1 MKLFLKITF
10 SLLTFFIVFSETP
23 VFGFDDSV
31 FFTADDKLYK
41 KSGLIG
47 KSGESNESGET
58 QSLLLYIP
66 KFTNILIWTV
76 APIIAGMF
84 IFAGIQFVYAG
95 GDEEQ
100 LNSSKQFFQ
109 YGIMGIIFIFASYSL
124 MLAVYK
130 IIAA

>member
-1 MKLFLKITF
+1 MKFFHKLILGVCTMLFLFQGNIA
-10 SLLTFFIVFSETP
+10 LGI
-23 VFGFDDSV
+23 
-31 FFTADDKLYK
+31 DDKKYFPATNMED
-41 KSGLIG
+41 SGMVG
-47 KSGESNESGET
+47 KTGKTDEAGDG
-58 QSLLLYIP
+58 QALLYYIP
-66 KFTNILIWTV
+66 MFTNILTWAV

-84 IFAGIQFVYAG
+84 IFAGIQFIYAG

-130 IIAA
+130 IISS